1 MRSLLIVLC
10 VFSRMLSVAQP
21 DSLPPAPY
29 TVKYKIFNPNADFV
43 SCGLILTDSIG
54 STTVL
59 AKCLVH
65 DRKVPFYHWLNDSL
79 ILYEYC
85 NNNNYER
92 IRVMNVYRKSVV
104 LEKRGYVQLYDDNQP
119 SRNLDTVNRKLVFFT
134 PQDQVE
140 RYIIK
145 VLDLDSLKT
154 TTLITLITSG
164 DSFGVPYCKKIN
176 PKTRKVSIE
185 YELPDH
191 KGHRTVVVKY

>member
-1 MRSLLIVLC
+1 MRLLLLVL
-10 VFSRMLSVAQP
+10 FAFFATDSVAQP
-21 DSLPPAPY
+21 DPLPPAPY
-29 TVKYKIFNPNADFV
+29 KVEYKTINPGQDFV
-43 SCGLILTDSIG
+43 SIALVLTDSTG
-54 STTVL
+54 ATTQL
-59 AKCLVH
+59 AKCSAH
-65 DRKVPFYHWLNDSL
+65 DRKGPFYHWLNDSL

-85 NNNNYER
+85 NRNYER

-119 SRNLDTVNRKLVFFT
+119 SRNLDTLNRKLIYFT
-134 PQDQVE
+134 PNDQFD
-140 RYIIK
+140 RFIIK

-154 TTLITLITSG
+154 TTLIPLTTSG

-191 KGHRTVVVKY
+191 KGYKTVVVKY